1 PPIAAAG
8 LVLATSF
15 GSLMIYDDHATKQM
29 GFGMALGILFASF
42 VVSTLLVPA
51 ITALVG
57 KRAWWPSHLAHE
69 PTRRSREPRST
80 LTPLVDSE

>member
-1 PPIAAAG
+1 M
-8 LVLATSF
+8 LATSF

-51 ITALVG
+51 ITALMSR
-57 KRAWWPSHLAHE
+57 RAKA
-69 PTRRSREPRST
+69 RSRVEAEPVAVT
-80 LTPLVDSE
+80 QHG